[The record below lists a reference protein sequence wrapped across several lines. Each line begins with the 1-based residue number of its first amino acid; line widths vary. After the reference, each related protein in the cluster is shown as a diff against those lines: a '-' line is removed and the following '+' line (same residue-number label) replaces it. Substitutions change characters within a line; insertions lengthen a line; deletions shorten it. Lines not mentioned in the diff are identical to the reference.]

1 MGQVTGVVTRIQA
14 GQAVVECAATAVGT
28 CASCSNG
35 RGCGWQ
41 RTGLRRQLLLDVPAG
56 ELPLQPGESV
66 AISVDDRELLMAA
79 LRVYLPPLAGLLAG
93 PALLRASGLEQGA
106 APLLAAILGLA
117 LGAAVGWRWTRRPVP
132 LRWQRLAPTPGS
144 GVRS

>member
-1 MGQVTGVVTRIQA
+1 VGQVTGVVTRVQA
-14 GQAVVECAATAVGT
+14 GQAVVECAATAVGS
-28 CASCSNG
+28 CASCAAG

-41 RTGLRRQLLLDVPAG
+41 RTGLRGELMLDVPAG
-56 ELPLQPGESV
+56 APPLQPGEAV
-66 AISVDDRELLMAA
+66 AISVDDRELLAAA

-117 LGAAVGWRWTRRPVP
+117 LGAAVAWRWSRRPVS
-132 LRWQRLAPTPGS
+132 LRWQRLAPMPGS
-144 GVRS
+144 GARP